1 MDQKALNKFKKLLLE
16 EKQNILN
23 ASRKDMDDL
32 KLSTDDMADETD
44 HAVSEL
50 SQNLA
55 FSLRDRERM
64 LLAMIDAALER
75 IDSGTFGACESCDD
89 PIETKRLEARPMTT
103 LCFSCKEAEEH
114 RQKIFA

>member
-1 MDQKALNKFKKLLLE
+1 MEQKSLAKFKKMLLE
-16 EKQNILN
+16 EKQKILN
-23 ASRKDMDDL
+23 ASRKDMEDL

-55 FSLRDRERM
+55 FTLRDRER
-64 LLAMIDAALER
+64 LLLSMIDAALER
-75 IDSGTFGACESCDD
+75 IENKTFGNCESCDD
-89 PIETKRLEARPMTT
+89 PIESKRLEARPMTT

-114 RQKIFA
+114 RRKIFA

>member
-1 MDQKALNKFKKLLLE
+1 MDQKSVTKFKKLLLE
-16 EKQNILN
+16 EKQRILN
-23 ASRKDMDDL
+23 ASRKDMEDL
-32 KLSTDDMADETD
+32 KLSTDDLADDTD

-55 FSLRDRERM
+55 FSLRDRER
-64 LLAMIDAALER
+64 LLLSMIDAALER
-75 IDSGTFGACESCDD
+75 IEAGTFGGCESCEE